1 MASLGLKFLLAAAT
15 LLAAASS
22 FAQTQSNNTPEKS
35 SMNTPEV
42 RPAAKT
48 GFAAVDGLKL
58 YYEVHGQRAAGQ
70 VPLLLV
76 HGGVGAFEMF
86 GPLLPA
92 LAAQRQVIV
101 VDLQG
106 HGRTADTERPFS
118 LEAMGDDLAALLK
131 QLDVPKADVLGYSL
145 GGGAALRTVLRHP
158 DLVRR
163 LVLVSTPFKRSAWYP
178 EVRSSFDQMKP
189 ETGAMMAQSPLAKM
203 YPAVD
208 WQRLFGKLGEL
219 MRRDYDLTQE
229 IARIKAPTLLV
240 FADADAV
247 PASHMADFYKLL
259 GGAQKDGG
267 MDGSGRPASQL
278 AVLPGFTHYN
288 LLSSPLLQPAVEAF
302 LNTP

>member
-1 MASLGLKFLLAAAT
+1 
-15 LLAAASS
+15 
-22 FAQTQSNNTPEKS
+22 
-35 SMNTPEV
+35 
-42 RPAAKT
+42 
-48 GFAAVDGLKL
+48 
-58 YYEVHGQRAAGQ
+58 
-70 VPLLLV
+70 
-76 HGGVGAFEMF
+76 
-86 GPLLPA
+86 
-92 LAAQRQVIV
+92 
-101 VDLQG
+101 
-106 HGRTADTERPFS
+106 
-118 LEAMGDDLAALLK
+118 
-131 QLDVPKADVLGYSL
+131 
-145 GGGAALRTVLRHP
+145 VLRHP